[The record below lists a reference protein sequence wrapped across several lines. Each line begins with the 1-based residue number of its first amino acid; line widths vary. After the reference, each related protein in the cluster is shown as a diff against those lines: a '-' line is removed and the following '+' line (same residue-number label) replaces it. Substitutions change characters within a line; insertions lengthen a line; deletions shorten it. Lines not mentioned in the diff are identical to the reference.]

1 MSLSNLLKK
10 TDKALRKRKFQS
22 MMWNVKCESA
32 FQLLKK
38 SMISHSMLLQS
49 RRKKS
54 YRIEFN
60 TSEWV
65 ISCALMQ
72 LNLNEKLHSIAYD
85 DCKLTE
91 AELNYSVHEKK
102 LLVIKHVL
110 QMWNHYIDNE
120 QTITIVTDHES
131 L

>member
-1 MSLSNLLKK
+1 
-10 TDKALRKRKFQS
+10 

-38 SMISHSMLLQS
+38 SMILHLMLLQS
-49 RRKKS
+49 RKKKS

-60 TSEWV
+60 VSEWIIDYV
-65 ISCALMQ
+65 LMQ
-72 LNLNEKLHSIAYD
+72 LDLNEKLHFIAYNS
-85 DCKLTE
+85 CKLTE

-110 QMWNHYIDNE
+110 QTWNYYIDNE
-120 QTITIVTDHES
+120 QMIIIITDHES
-131 L
+131 LQYLQIIRMSFKRLACWIFKF